1 MLSNAVMSNTKIQC
15 RDQEKNATNRKKEG
29 KLEGRDN
36 GTVNP
41 D

>member
-1 MLSNAVMSNTKIQC
+1 MQSCLTQRYSVETRK
-15 RDQEKNATNRKKEG
+15 KNATNRKKEE